1 MKHRLTQT
9 YIDKIQT
16 PEKPYWI
23 TDEGKQNL
31 RLYVGKT
38 GKVWYVCYRLEGST
52 KKQSHKLGS
61 TDVITVAQARDMV
74 NEFMFHITKGENPK
88 RKKNTG
94 DVTLYDFL
102 KNDYGPWVIENRKG
116 GKNTLDALLVT
127 FKGLLN
133 EAVAELK
140 IGDIE
145 KWRNE
150 RKAAGNKAVS
160 CNRYAAM
167 LKAALNWGVKR
178 ELLESNPLAR
188 VEKLPE
194 HDSDTK
200 VRYLS
205 SEERSR
211 LMEALDSRERKI
223 RKERTSYN
231 KWLSERGRVLL
242 PEIDGAYA
250 DHIKPMVLISLNT
263 GIRQGSLFSLTWG
276 DIDFEENVLTLRAA
290 VIKSGITLHLPMNKK
305 VVEVLSH
312 WHIQS
317 TSITPDSLVFP
328 SPKTGG
334 KLDNVKKAWVR
345 VLSDA
350 QIEKFRWHDM
360 RHDFAS
366 QLVMKGVDLNV
377 VRELLGHSD
386 LKMTLRYAHLAPE
399 SKLKAVDLL
408 V

>member
-1 MKHRLTQT
+1 MKHRLTQN
-9 YIDKIQT
+9 YIDKLQT

-31 RLYVGKT
+31 RLYVGKA
-38 GKVWYVCYRLEGST
+38 GKVWYVCYRVEGSI

-61 TDVITVAQARDMV
+61 ADVITVAQARDMV
-74 NEFMFHITKGENPK
+74 NEFMFHIAKGENPK

-102 KNDYGPWVIENRKG
+102 KNDYGPWVIENRKS
-116 GKNTLDALLVT
+116 GKNTLSAALAA
-127 FKGLLN
+127 FSDLLN
-133 EAVAELK
+133 KPIAELK

-145 KWRNE
+145 KWRKE
-150 RKAAGNKAVS
+150 RRAAGNKAAS
-160 CNRYAAM
+160 CNRYTTM
-167 LKAALNWGVKR
+167 LKAALNWGVKQ
-178 ELLESNPLAR
+178 ELLESNPLPR
-188 VEKLPE
+188 LDKLPE

-205 SEERSR
+205 DDERGR
-211 LMEALDSRERKI
+211 LMEALSLRERRI
-223 RKERTSYN
+223 RQERTSHN
-231 KWLSERGRVLL
+231 KWLSERGHALL
-242 PEIDGAYA
+242 PEFEGKYA
-250 DHIKPMVLISLNT
+250 DHIKPMVLISLYT
-263 GIRQGSLFSLTWG
+263 GMRQGNLFSLTWG
-276 DIDFEENVLTLRAA
+276 DIDLESQTITLRAA
-290 VIKSGITLHLPMNKK
+290 VIKSGKTMRFPINKK
-305 VVEVLSH
+305 IVEVLSH
-312 WHIQS
+312 WRARFVN
-317 TSITPDSLVFP
+317 ITPDSLVFP

-345 VLSDA
+345 VLQDA

-386 LKMTLRYAHLAPE
+386 MKMTLRYAHLAPE